1 MAGSGMAT
9 GGRVRHHLKHNLWRP
24 DAGIIFVGF
33 AAQGT
38 LARIIIDGAKSVRI
52 FGEEIPV
59 KAKVHTIGGFSA
71 HADQQEL
78 LAWHRSARA
87 ARTYLVHGDEKV
99 MKTFA
104 PMLAGHRGG
113 DAGDEPGI
121 RAVGV
126 AMDDDDDLGDLT
138 HAAPA
143 YKRALWIVT
152 ILNVGYGLIE
162 AGGGFLAGSQGLKAD
177 ALDFLGDG
185 TITLLG
191 LIAIGWGPVWR
202 ARSALAQ
209 GIFLAVMGLGV
220 LAATL
225 YRVFVAHVPQ
235 AELMGA
241 FGIVALVV
249 NVICAVILL
258 KHREGDANVQAVW
271 LFSRND
277 ALGNAAIVVAAVLVA
292 ATGTPW
298 PDLVVAA
305 AIAALF
311 LQSAWRIIVAA
322 RRELAEVG

>member
-1 MAGSGMAT
+1 
-9 GGRVRHHLKHNLWRP
+9 
-24 DAGIIFVGF
+24 
-33 AAQGT
+33 
-38 LARIIIDGAKSVRI
+38 
-52 FGEEIPV
+52 
-59 KAKVHTIGGFSA
+59 
-71 HADQQEL
+71 
-78 LAWHRSARA
+78 
-87 ARTYLVHGDEKV
+87 
-99 MKTFA
+99 
-104 PMLAGHRGG
+104 
-113 DAGDEPGI
+113 
-121 RAVGV
+121 
-126 AMDDDDDLGDLT
+126 MDDDDDLGDLT

-143 YKRALWIVT
+143 YKRVLWIVT

-185 TITLLG
+185 TITLIG
-191 LIAIGWGPVWR
+191 LIAISWGPVWR

-209 GIFLAVMGLGV
+209 GIFLAVMGFGV

-241 FGIVALVV
+241 FGIVALIV

-305 AIAALF
+305 AIAGLF
-311 LQSAWRIIVAA
+311 LQSAWRIIASA

>member
-1 MAGSGMAT
+1 MG
-9 GGRVRHHLKHNLWRP
+9 
-24 DAGIIFVGF
+24 
-33 AAQGT
+33 
-38 LARIIIDGAKSVRI
+38 
-52 FGEEIPV
+52 
-59 KAKVHTIGGFSA
+59 
-71 HADQQEL
+71 
-78 LAWHRSARA
+78 
-87 ARTYLVHGDEKV
+87 
-99 MKTFA
+99 
-104 PMLAGHRGG
+104 
-113 DAGDEPGI
+113 
-121 RAVGV
+121 
-126 AMDDDDDLGDLT
+126 DDDDLGDLT

-152 ILNVGYGLIE
+152 VLNVGYGLIE

-191 LIAIGWGPVWR
+191 LLVIGWGPAWR
-202 ARSALAQ
+202 ARSALLQ

-249 NVICAVILL
+249 NVACAVILL

-277 ALGNAAIVVAAVLVA
+277 ALGNAAIVVAALLVA

-305 AIAALF
+305 VIAGLF
-311 LQSAWRIIVAA
+311 LQSAWQIIASA
-322 RRELAEVG
+322 RRELGEGG